1 MMMTVIDV
9 SLMMI
14 SCIIIDVSLMMM
26 PVIDES
32 LIIDLPLMMMS
43 CITKVRRIIKDL
55 VTLIVKTF

>member
-1 MMMTVIDV
+1 MMMTVIDE

-32 LIIDLPLMMMS
+32 LIIDLSLMMMS